1 MYLTNFYKK
10 CLLKLKYNAKSVCV
24 FHLFLIDIP
33 SILILS
39 VKNTGWGG
47 GRRGGRGWGVA
58 YRTKSV
64 NREKGYL
71 STVVY
76 SVLTLT

>member
-47 GRRGGRGWGVA
+47 GGGGGGVGELLIGQNLLIVRKVICQQS
-58 YRTKSV
+58 YTQ
-64 NREKGYL
+64 Y
-71 STVVY
+71 
-76 SVLTLT
+76 